1 QVAVS
6 QSVVTAYK
14 GQSYVTLSFS
24 ASRSTVLISWYRGVM
39 TEQQNLILTW
49 APSLYSRTNGPQYT
63 GRESAYSRGYLR
75 IRNVFRNDTG
85 NYTVRVTLSDA
96 SIQTAMLELQ
106 VTEELQEASAGVSV
120 SNPLEGGSVTMTFN
134 VQGTPD
140 TILWYK
146 DQKPLLIS
154 TETRSISD
162 ENRIRLSSDNKTLT
176 ISSVS
181 RTDSGIYQGEASNP
195 VSTSRSE
202 EMKIDISYG
211 PDTPII
217 TLDSN
222 PIFLGSRVTLN
233 CTAASSP
240 APNYEWNFNDNKK
253 STGQF
258 LTIPVVS
265 VSDVGTYTCLAFN
278 TRTNLR
284 SRKHLELKVTGE
296 SPIVITKCDI
306 TSEVLIS
313 SENELEAK
321 SILDVFIILKPHI
334 KAISLSFSPSLPPPL
349 SVFLME
355 TFLFSLF
362 YSICRNSWAKSCD
375 RYTAYWYRGPAYF
388 SNGIRYLSIYYY
400 YYGSPSY
407 YSQSNGQQY
416 TGREEI
422 SNNGSLLIRDVLTN
436 YTGNYTVVISGYSV
450 SVTAIDTVELKV
462 YEELQEASAGV
473 NVSNPLE
480 GGSVTMTFNVQGTPD
495 TILWY
500 KDQKLLVISAE
511 TRSVGA
517 ENRIRLSS
525 DNKTLTI
532 SSVSRTDSGIYQ
544 GEASNPVSTSRSE
557 EMKIDISYGP
567 DTPIITLES
576 NPVLVGSKV
585 TLNCTA
591 ASSPAPNYEWNFN
604 DKKKSTGQLLTI
616 PVVSISDAGTYTCL
630 AFNTKTNLRSR
641 KHLELKVTESE
652 KPIPS
657 PTAGSTLSIGQIVGI
672 VVGSVLG

>member
-1 QVAVS
+1 
-6 QSVVTAYK
+6 
-14 GQSYVTLSFS
+14 
-24 ASRSTVLISWYRGVM
+24 
-39 TEQQNLILTW
+39 
-49 APSLYSRTNGPQYT
+49 
-63 GRESAYSRGYLR
+63 
-75 IRNVFRNDTG
+75 
-85 NYTVRVTLSDA
+85 
-96 SIQTAMLELQ
+96 
-106 VTEELQEASAGVSV
+106 
-120 SNPLEGGSVTMTFN
+120 MTFN

-265 VSDVGTYTCLAFN
+265 VSD
-278 TRTNLR
+278 
-284 SRKHLELKVTGE
+284 
-296 SPIVITKCDI
+296 
-306 TSEVLIS
+306 
-313 SENELEAK
+313 
-321 SILDVFIILKPHI
+321 
-334 KAISLSFSPSLPPPL
+334 
-349 SVFLME
+349 
-355 TFLFSLF
+355 
-362 YSICRNSWAKSCD
+362 
-375 RYTAYWYRGPAYF
+375 
-388 SNGIRYLSIYYY
+388 
-400 YYGSPSY
+400 
-407 YSQSNGQQY
+407 
-416 TGREEI
+416 
-422 SNNGSLLIRDVLTN
+422 
-436 YTGNYTVVISGYSV
+436 
-450 SVTAIDTVELKV
+450 
-462 YEELQEASAGV
+462 
-473 NVSNPLE
+473 
-480 GGSVTMTFNVQGTPD
+480 GTPD

-500 KDQKLLVISAE
+500 KDQKPLLISAE
-511 TRSVGA
+511 TRSVRA

-641 KHLELKVTESE
+641 KHLELKVTDAAKQESNVV
-652 KPIPS
+652 
-657 PTAGSTLSIGQIVGI
+657 IVGQLPAYDNVAHFHHPQKNAMNQQPVEQHI
-672 VVGSVLG
+672 YEVASLLYDSLKSYKCEL

>member
-1 QVAVS
+1 
-6 QSVVTAYK
+6 
-14 GQSYVTLSFS
+14 
-24 ASRSTVLISWYRGVM
+24 
-39 TEQQNLILTW
+39 
-49 APSLYSRTNGPQYT
+49 
-63 GRESAYSRGYLR
+63 
-75 IRNVFRNDTG
+75 
-85 NYTVRVTLSDA
+85 
-96 SIQTAMLELQ
+96 
-106 VTEELQEASAGVSV
+106 
-120 SNPLEGGSVTMTFN
+120 MTFN

-284 SRKHLELKVTGE
+284 SRKHLELKVTAFAE
-296 SPIVITKCDI
+296 IVGPNPVIVKVGDD
-306 TSEVLIS
+306 VNLPVNIS
-313 SENELEAK
+313 G
-321 SILDVFIILKPHI
+321 
-334 KAISLSFSPSLPPPL
+334 SFS
-349 SVFLME
+349 
-355 TFLFSLF
+355 
-362 YSICRNSWAKSCD
+362 
-375 RYTAYWYRGPAYF
+375 TAYWYRGPAYF
-388 SNGIRYLSIYYY
+388 
-400 YYGSPSY
+400 
-407 YSQSNGQQY
+407 
-416 TGREEI
+416 
-422 SNNGSLLIRDVLTN
+422 
-436 YTGNYTVVISGYSV
+436 
-450 SVTAIDTVELKV
+450 K
-462 YEELQEASAGV
+462 ELQEASAGV

-672 VVGSVLG
+672 VVGSVLGVGGVVTLLVVGVVLCRKRNSPGVNAAKQESNVVIVGQLPAYDNVAHFHHPQKNAMNQQPVEQHIYEVSSSNSLFRKVLGKHDYLNLFSNFHYCWCCY